1 MLFDTVVALT
11 TPRMKAAMAVVRLSG
26 NEAFSIFSKMVRKD
40 VSSLERRKAIYGSI
54 YQDKEDK
61 NTLIDKCVYI
71 LFDASNSYTGEDSVE
86 FYLHGSL
93 IVVDELISTC
103 IKYGAKQ
110 ALGGEFSAK
119 AYYHNKMDLIEAE
132 GINSLINALT
142 KRQKDFALKTV
153 TGTNSSFL
161 KELKEDLNLLE
172 AEIEVDID
180 YPEYEESQTIEE
192 SLKDKL
198 PKISEKAKSLLA
210 SSKRSKY
217 LVNGIKVAIIGEPNV
232 GKSTLLNSL
241 IGYDKAIVSDIPG
254 TTRDAVEG
262 VVEYHGLV
270 FNLFDTA
277 GIRDKAGKIE
287 KIGIEKSYK
296 IASDADVILLLENPE
311 YVLSDEKFITLI
323 KNKPTVKVSTKK
335 DIYGNS
341 DNADVSIS
349 KDEVNIGKIFDLIET
364 KLDMEK
370 FNDIGLSS
378 HREIEML
385 ESFSLCLEDALN
397 DLSNNMSVDVIEI
410 KLLKASSILD
420 ELMGV
425 SSTIEDV
432 YSTIFKNFCVGK

>member
-1 MLFDTVVALT
+1 M
-11 TPRMKAAMAVVRLSG
+11 
-26 NEAFSIFSKMVRKD
+26 
-40 VSSLERRKAIYGSI
+40 
-54 YQDKEDK
+54 
-61 NTLIDKCVYI
+61 
-71 LFDASNSYTGEDSVE
+71 
-86 FYLHGSL
+86 
-93 IVVDELISTC
+93 
-103 IKYGAKQ
+103 
-110 ALGGEFSAK
+110 
-119 AYYHNKMDLIEAE
+119 
-132 GINSLINALT
+132 
-142 KRQKDFALKTV
+142 
-153 TGTNSSFL
+153 
-161 KELKEDLNLLE
+161 
-172 AEIEVDID
+172 
-180 YPEYEESQTIEE
+180 
-192 SLKDKL
+192 
-198 PKISEKAKSLLA
+198 
-210 SSKRSKY
+210 
-217 LVNGIKVAIIGEPNV
+217 
-232 GKSTLLNSL
+232 
-241 IGYDKAIVSDIPG
+241 
-254 TTRDAVEG
+254 
-262 VVEYHGLV
+262 
-270 FNLFDTA
+270 FDTA

-311 YVLSDEKFITLI
+311 YVLSDEKFIALI